1 MQDIYLG
8 ECPGV
13 DDSWMDIISS
23 QGQSLLSVDLSGSD
37 VSNAGLMFL
46 KDCLNIENL
55 ALDFCDGISDRGLA
69 HVSGM
74 SDSCLFSFPHI
85 LPRDFALCSLTYH
98 RHYIC

>member
-1 MQDIYLG
+1 MG
-8 ECPGV
+8 EYPGV

-46 KDCLNIENL
+46 KDCLNLQNL

-69 HVSGM
+69 HMSGT
-74 SDSCLFSFPHI
+74 SDLCLLSFPNI
-85 LPRDFALCSLTYH
+85 LSRVFFCIMQSLTYQ
-98 RHYIC
+98 RHYIS